1 VAPTQAPVAAEA
13 AEGGG
18 ARPPVTVTRGEPTMP
33 TVAMV
38 ELARMSCGG
47 GEGEACDRVLS
58 DMQDRA
64 DDFAGPD
71 PTPAMRALGDV
82 AALDWHLCLWLQFQ
96 LSARGGDALALEAR
110 LDRANRRL
118 NRTLKTL
125 AQLRRL
131 VLPPMQVNIANGGH
145 QLNQLNLRTDA
156 PRSPANAH
164 LAPGEAT

>member
-1 VAPTQAPVAAEA
+1 
-13 AEGGG
+13 
-18 ARPPVTVTRGEPTMP
+18 MP

-47 GEGEACDRVLS
+47 VEGEACDRIL
-58 DMQDRA
+58 DEMQDRA
-64 DDFAGPD
+64 DEFAGPD
-71 PTPAMRALGDV
+71 PTPAMRALADV
-82 AALDWHLCLWLQFQ
+82 AAIDWQLCLWLAFQ
-96 LSARGGDALALEAR
+96 LSTRGGEALALEAR

-131 VLPPMQVNIANGGH
+131 ALPPMQVNIAHGGP
-145 QLNQLNLRTDA
+145 QLNQIHVRPEA
-156 PRSPANAH
+156 PRSPAHAR